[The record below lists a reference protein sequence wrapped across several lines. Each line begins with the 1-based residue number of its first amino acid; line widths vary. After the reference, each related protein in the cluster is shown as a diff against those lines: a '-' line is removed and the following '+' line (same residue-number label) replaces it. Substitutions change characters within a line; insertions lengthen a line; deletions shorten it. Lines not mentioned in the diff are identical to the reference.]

1 VTAVTLRPPDYTPC
15 HGTVNDAALVDAAP
29 FPAPSCAARLNTAR
43 AADVTPVRHPA
54 VGRSGPDGLA
64 FPQWITV
71 MDQDT
76 FNLDLRKFL
85 KRFGVTAQRE
95 IEQAVADAM
104 QRGTLAGNE
113 TLVVRATLTI
123 PGVLDELR
131 VDGEIG
137 LEAPARRD
145 AAE

>member
-1 VTAVTLRPPDYTPC
+1 
-15 HGTVNDAALVDAAP
+15 
-29 FPAPSCAARLNTAR
+29 
-43 AADVTPVRHPA
+43 
-54 VGRSGPDGLA
+54 
-64 FPQWITV
+64 

-95 IEQAVADAM
+95 IEQAVGDAI

-137 LEAPARRD
+137 LETPARRD